1 MSSDRDTAPLS
12 PAEQIELVGLA
23 GSDTLR
29 SDLRFLRRSRA
40 GTSAADFDEYI
51 RFATT
56 LARMSDHAGRP
67 FRPIEGTLMKL

>member
-12 PAEQIELVGLA
+12 PAEKIELVGLV

-29 SDLRFLRRSRA
+29 SDLRFLSRPRA
-40 GTSAADFDEYI
+40 GTPAADFDDYI

-56 LARMSDHAGRP
+56 IARMSDHARRP